1 MEAKLSS
8 TGTWIGSAAFTLLG
22 LLGLGMSANAVDG
35 TFYYLG
41 LLFASFAVL
50 MLFRLIAIAT
60 AIADEGN
67 Q

>member
-1 MEAKLSS
+1 MEGKLSS
-8 TGTWIGSAAFTLLG
+8 TGTWIGSAVFTLLG
-22 LLGLGMSANAVDG
+22 LLGLDMSANAADG

-41 LLFASFAVL
+41 LLFAGFAVL